1 EKELALKSQRL
12 DVLIIERLP
21 GAAAATEAALAD
33 LPDGLEN
40 LTAHN
45 VLTYKSKQEPLDGWA
60 LEELIGHYVTY
71 RKLASIQAA
80 TGRPPAA
87 DTDAAVEPPAAGYR
101 LLPEADFRLYAVAT
115 RHPGKLFRQLP
126 AAARTPSA
134 WPGIYDLGWGSR
146 RIRLI
151 VLNALAQHPRNAP
164 WELFASEMDR
174 IRYGLAHYRPHSPA
188 AQLLRYHLANVHRLE
203 FPDMAYTL
211 DDFKR
216 DTYRMVIDDLHEL
229 SAQERQALLER
240 MDVEDRLRGLAPE
253 DRLRG
258 LATEDRLRG
267 LAAEDRL
274 RGLAAEDRLRGLAAE
289 DRLRGLAAE
298 DRLRGLAAEDR
309 LRGLATED
317 RLRGL
322 DPEQVKAW
330 LKRTGH

>member
-1 EKELALKSQRL
+1 MRDHTPWHRLFGIALTDLFTGRPWRVELEMELALKSQRL

-21 GAAAATEAALAD
+21 GAAATTEAALAD

-45 VLTYKSKQEPLDGWA
+45 VLSYKSKQEPLDGWA

-80 TGRPPAA
+80 TGRPTAA
-87 DTDAAVEPPAAGYR
+87 DTDAAVEPPTAGYR

-134 WPGIYDLGWGSR
+134 WPGIYDLGWGNR

-151 VLNALAQHPRNAP
+151 VLNTLAQHPRNAP

-203 FPDMAYTL
+203 LPDMAYTL

-216 DTYRMVIDDLHEL
+216 DTYRMLIDDLHEL
-229 SAQERQALLER
+229 SEQERQVLSQALLER
-240 MDVEDRLRGLAPE
+240 MGV
-253 DRLRG
+253 
-258 LATEDRLRG
+258 EDRLRG

-298 DRLRGLAAEDR
+298 DRLRGL
-309 LRGLATED
+309 
-317 RLRGL
+317 

>member
-1 EKELALKSQRL
+1 MIQAVLRYYAPMRDHTPWHRLFGIALTDLFTGRPWRVELEKELALKSQRL

-21 GAAAATEAALAD
+21 GAAAATAAAALAD

-45 VLTYKSKQEPLDGWA
+45 VLSYKSKQEPLDGWA

-80 TGRPPAA
+80 TGRPTAA

-126 AAARTPSA
+126 AAARPPSA
-134 WPGIYDLGWGSR
+134 WPGVYDLAWGSR

-151 VLNALAQHPRNAP
+151 VLNTLAQHPRNAP

-203 FPDMAYTL
+203 LPDMAYTL
-211 DDFKR
+211 HDLLH
-216 DTYRMVIDDLHEL
+216 DTWPMIIEDTQAL
-229 SAQERQALLER
+229 SPEQRQALLER
-240 MDVEDRLRGLAPE
+240 MGVEDRLRGLA
-253 DRLRG
+253 
-258 LATEDRLRG
+258 A
-267 LAAEDRL
+267 
-274 RGLAAEDRLRGLAAE
+274 
-289 DRLRGLAAE
+289 
-298 DRLRGLAAEDR
+298 
-309 LRGLATED
+309 ED

>member
-1 EKELALKSQRL
+1 MIKTALRYHAPMRDHTPWHRLFGIALTDLFTGRPWRVELEKELALKSQRL

-21 GAAAATEAALAD
+21 GAAAATAAAALAD

-45 VLTYKSKQEPLDGWA
+45 VLSYKSKQEPLDGWA

-87 DTDAAVEPPAAGYR
+87 DTNAAVEPPAAGYR

-188 AQLLRYHLANVHRLE
+188 AQLLRYHLATVHRLE
-203 FPDMAYTL
+203 LPDMAYTL
-211 DDFKR
+211 HDLLH
-216 DTYRMVIDDLHEL
+216 DTWPMIIEDTQAL
-229 SAQERQALLER
+229 SPEQRQALLER
-240 MDVEDRLRGLAPE
+240 MGV
-253 DRLRG
+253 
-258 LATEDRLRG
+258 EDRLRG

-289 DRLRGLAAE
+289 DRLRGL
-298 DRLRGLAAEDR
+298 
-309 LRGLATED
+309 
-317 RLRGL
+317 